1 MDDNRSENPISAN
14 VLRRQKTL
22 QQVDL
27 DLPFL
32 DDPKIEKNE
41 LAKCLEQEINEQAK
55 VLEDLQKLGASE
67 HTVASEMKK
76 LQVLQAIA
84 SKNFRQDLVQKL
96 RRQKSKASYIRDKFG
111 LGPGSTNRD
120 HKLDKIGK
128 SKSVALPSPIKEE
141 PPDYDFATRPKLKKI
156 HSGEILNSSYDD
168 SEFEFNKNRN
178 SYSPVEEKDRFQ
190 AEYDESPHFPRD
202 KSKYTLSPN
211 RNKSLVPPPAT
222 EPSVDFEFHV
232 KVFINR

>member
-141 PPDYDFATRPKLKKI
+141 PPGYDFATRPKLKKI
-156 HSGEILNSSYDD
+156 
-168 SEFEFNKNRN
+168 
-178 SYSPVEEKDRFQ
+178 
-190 AEYDESPHFPRD
+190 
-202 KSKYTLSPN
+202 
-211 RNKSLVPPPAT
+211 
-222 EPSVDFEFHV
+222 
-232 KVFINR
+232 